1 VFSIAQ
7 VTPWPW
13 EQHHEVNRFVERLS
27 DELCAR
33 GHRVVVVAPSDSREL
48 VREGRAT
55 VERLGSDPDAVWAE
69 PGCASMVAVG
79 QSLPFRRG
87 GSVSLPLDVSRTLEE
102 LLEQVELDFVHVHEP
117 FAPSAS
123 SAALRHSR
131 ALNVGTFHSTT
142 ERFVSTQVGRR
153 VVELLFGRLDGRTAS
168 FAATRDMI
176 ERYFPGEYR
185 VIRPGADLLHR
196 PGANGGPP
204 EIVFSAEEER
214 GALRLFVRALRKL
227 PSGLDWRATIWL
239 RDPAAAAP
247 VNLSRRL
254 RERVR
259 LAGPADG
266 SEAQHLARADIAV
279 AASAGAAPAPQL
291 VLRALAGGAVPVVS
305 RLPQYEEALRDGE
318 LGLLFEPRDAITL
331 AAQLERLVADPS
343 LVADFAGRVHD
354 AHGDLEWS
362 RVAGEFEA
370 LFEEIAAR
378 RHGNGRPHV
387 QRRLQERDYIH
398 VDLHMH
404 TDHSPDCATPVG
416 TLLDTAKRV
425 GLGAI
430 AITDHNEISGALEAR
445 ERADGIKVIVAEEV
459 KTADQGEVIGLFIEE
474 KIPRGMTLQETIA
487 EIRRQGGLVYVPHPF
502 DRMHAVPDYEHLLDV
517 VGDIDAIEVFNPR
530 VAFSAF
536 NEEAA
541 RFAAKYRIVAGAGS
555 DSHVV
560 QGLGSVKIK
569 MRDFDGPEEFL
580 ESLRD
585 ADIVRKRQSLL
596 YVQALK
602 FLQTRGSSR
611 SRAGG
616 SRSRSG
622 KK

>member
-1 VFSIAQ
+1 VAFSIAQ

-48 VREGRAT
+48 IREGRAK
-55 VERLGSDPDAVWAE
+55 VRALRSDPEALWAE
-69 PGCASMVAVG
+69 PGCASMLAVG

-87 GSVSLPLDVSRTLEE
+87 GSVSVPLDVSRTLEDF
-102 LLEQVELDFVHVHEP
+102 LDRAELDFLHVHEP
-117 FAPSAS
+117 FAPSAA

-131 ALNVGTFHSTT
+131 ALNVGTFHSSA
-142 ERFVSTQVGRR
+142 ERFVSTQVARR
-153 VVELLFGRLDGRTAS
+153 VVELLFGRLDGRTAT
-168 FAATRDMI
+168 FAATRDVV
-176 ERYFPGEYR
+176 ERYFPGQYT
-185 VIRPGADLLHR
+185 VIRPGADLHER
-196 PGANGGPP
+196 SGTKHEGPP
-204 EIVFSAEEER
+204 EIVFSDAEER
-214 GALRLFVRALRKL
+214 GALRLFIRALRRL
-227 PSGLDWRATIWL
+227 PTDLDWCATIWL
-239 RDPAAAAP
+239 HDPAASAAP
-247 VNLSRRL
+247 TLSRRL
-254 RERVR
+254 RERVT
-259 LAGPADG
+259 LAGPGDG
-266 SEAQHLARADIAV
+266 SEAQFLSRATIAV
-279 AASAGAAPAPQL
+279 AASTGTAPAPQL
-291 VLRALAGGAVPVVS
+291 VLRSMAGGAVPLVA
-305 RLPQYEEALRDGE
+305 RLPQYEELLRDGE
-318 LGLLFEPRDAITL
+318 LGLLFEPRDALTL
-331 AAQLERLVADPS
+331 AAQLERLLRDPKLLKGYTDAIADAR
-343 LVADFAGRVHD
+343 ADLD
-354 AHGDLEWS
+354 WS
-362 RVAGEFEA
+362 RVADEFEA
-370 LFEEIAAR
+370 LYERVASR
-378 RHGNGRPHV
+378 RHDTDGQPGLRK
-387 QRRLQERDYIH
+387 RLQSRDFVH

-445 ERADGIKVIVAEEV
+445 ERANGIKVIVAEEV

-502 DRMHAVPDYEHLLDV
+502 DRMHAVPDYEHLLDIV
-517 VGDIDAIEVFNPR
+517 EDIDAIEVFNPR

-555 DSHVV
+555 DSHVA
-560 QGLGSVKIK
+560 QGLGSVKIR

-602 FLQTRGSSR
+602 FLQTRG
-611 SRAGG
+611 
-616 SRSRSG
+616 

>member
-1 VFSIAQ
+1 MDIAQ

-13 EQHHEVNRFVERLS
+13 EQRHEVNRFVERLS
-27 DELCAR
+27 DELCSR
-33 GHRVVVVAPSDSREL
+33 GHRVAVIAPSDSREL
-48 VREGRAT
+48 IRDGRQT
-55 VERLGSDPDAVWAE
+55 VKAMRSDPEALWAA
-69 PGCASMVAVG
+69 PGCASVLAVG

-102 LLEQVELDFVHVHEP
+102 LLELAELDFLHVHEP
-117 FAPSAS
+117 FAPSAA

-131 ALNVGTFHSTT
+131 ALNVGTFHATT
-142 ERFVSTQVGRR
+142 ERFVSTQVARK

-168 FAATRDMI
+168 FAATRDLV
-176 ERYFPGEYR
+176 ERYFPGDYT
-185 VIRPGADLLHR
+185 VIHPGADLQAR
-196 PGANGGPP
+196 SSEKDEGPP
-204 EIVFSAEEER
+204 EIVFSDAEER
-214 GALRLFVRALRKL
+214 GALRLFVRALRRL
-227 PSGLDWRATIWL
+227 PEELGWRATIWL
-239 RDPAAAAP
+239 HDPAAATAP
-247 VNLSRRL
+247 TLSRRL
-254 RERVR
+254 RERVT
-259 LAGPADG
+259 LAGPAQG
-266 SEAQHLARADIAV
+266 SEAQHLARATVAV
-279 AASAGAAPAPQL
+279 AASAGTAPAPQL
-291 VLRALAGGAVPVVS
+291 VLRAMAGGAVPVVS
-305 RLPQYEEALRDGE
+305 RLPQYEELVRDGE
-318 LGLLFEPRDAITL
+318 LGPLFEPRDALTL
-331 AAQLERLVADPS
+331 AAQLERLIRDPA
-343 LVADFAGRVHD
+343 LVRRYSD
-354 AHGDLEWS
+354 AVEESRHELEWS
-362 RVAGEFEA
+362 RVADDYEA
-370 LFEEIAAR
+370 VYERIAAR
-378 RHGNGRPHV
+378 RHDADGRPLV
-387 QRRLQERDYIH
+387 RRRLVERDFVH

-404 TDHSPDCATPVG
+404 TDHSPDCATPVD

-445 ERADGIKVIVAEEV
+445 ERANGIKVIVAEEV

-487 EIRRQGGLVYVPHPF
+487 EIRGQGGLVYVPHPF

-517 VGDIDAIEVFNPR
+517 VEDIDAMEVFNPR

-555 DSHVV
+555 DSHVA
-560 QGLGSVKIK
+560 QGLGSVKIR

-585 ADIVRKRQSLL
+585 ADIVRKKQSLL

-602 FLQTRGSSR
+602 FIQTRG
-611 SRAGG
+611 
-616 SRSRSG
+616 